1 MVTFAPFC
9 GYDFLLKRRSEM
21 GLLFP
26 PFFKCRSLRLLF
38 PPFLFS
44 LSFVLLSHQYANTSN
59 YVTCA
64 VLVLVGLSRYK
75 NNSEFLEKGL
85 FVTRYG
91 MRLLFVIS
99 RSYAV
104 RNRTVIKNVK
114 TAEDS

>member
-21 GLLFP
+21 GLKTN
-26 PFFKCRSLRLLF
+26 FKCRPLRLLF

-91 MRLLFVIS
+91 VRLLSVIS

-104 RNRTVIKNVK
+104 GNRTVIKNVK

>member
-1 MVTFAPFC
+1 
-9 GYDFLLKRRSEM
+9 M
-21 GLLFP
+21 GLLTN
-26 PFFKCRSLRLLF
+26 FKCRPLRLLF

-85 FVTRYG
+85 FVTRYRV
-91 MRLLFVIS
+91 RLLSVIS

-104 RNRTVIKNVK
+104 GNRTVIKNVK